1 MPKKKANI
9 SFDNESCLIIYLY
22 ENFAEVIKDSAKSFE
37 DFIANSKSEKLTDL
51 REVINSI
58 VVGEQT
64 HKELSIYAKAM
75 MIDINLS
82 NEEAL
87 NEFNRVTDSLRL
99 ELDRSFIEYL
109 KNLAERRELTAE
121 RKENLQKLLNLSDNI
136 SVQEEELIKF
146 LNTYS

>member
-1 MPKKKANI
+1 
-9 SFDNESCLIIYLY
+9 
-22 ENFAEVIKDSAKSFE
+22 
-37 DFIANSKSEKLTDL
+37 
-51 REVINSI
+51 
-58 VVGEQT
+58 
-64 HKELSIYAKAM
+64 M

-99 ELDRSFIEYL
+99 ELDKSFLEYL